1 MERMDSAAFRRGSR
15 STFSF
20 RARTGRVALA
30 MLGAVA
36 LGCAAIEGP
45 GGDGSRDLGDEVRPA
60 APPEYDVLVAQQHA
74 SEGRIPEAIAAYRR
88 AVAKDDQSAYL
99 HRLLADAFARTNQL
113 DDALIH
119 AQRAF
124 ALEPEDRMGRDLL
137 AQLFRV
143 RREPEAAAALLL
155 DEEGDPIDED
165 AAVLLQQIY
174 LEMDRPEDAL
184 RVVEWMLENDVEP
197 LRARIALA
205 NVYGKLDR
213 LDDAEA
219 ALREALEIDPE
230 NLQIYG
236 ALARLRRGQEDRAGE
251 IEVYREM
258 LALHPDDHGTLS
270 ALADAQM
277 AEDDLEG
284 AIATLQELERSYPSD
299 VRSSTR
305 LGFLLYE
312 ARRFDEAAA
321 RFERALLEYPNEH
334 EIAFFLGVSRRRA
347 GYEDE
352 AIRAFESVPSD
363 HKHYAESRTQIASIH
378 ERRGEFDAAR
388 REIDRAIEVEP
399 SRPLELYS
407 ATLRSKAGD
416 IEGAI
421 AFLEGLLEKEP
432 DNDELIY
439 NLGIVYGESGET
451 ERALETMRRALA
463 LNADNASALNYI
475 GYTWA
480 EKGENLDEAE
490 QMINRAI
497 ELRPEDGYIVDSLGW
512 VYYMRAQPLIEAG
525 RRDEARHFLE
535 RALAELERADA
546 LTGGDPVISE
556 HLGDVH
562 LLLDEREQALDHFE
576 EAVELGPRADEQPN
590 LYKKLESLR
599 RELE

>member
-1 MERMDSAAFRRGSR
+1 
-15 STFSF
+15 
-20 RARTGRVALA
+20 

-45 GGDGSRDLGDEVRPA
+45 GGDGSRDLGAEVRPA

-312 ARRFDEAAA
+312 ARRFDEAAV

-334 EIAFFLGVSRRRA
+334 EIAFFLGVSKRRA

-352 AIRAFESVPSD
+352 AIRAFESVPLD

-416 IEGAI
+416 TEGAI

-451 ERALETMRRALA
+451 ERALELMRRALA
-463 LNADNASALNYI
+463 LNPDNASALNYI

-490 QMINRAI
+490 QMIHRAV

-525 RRDEARHFLE
+525 QRDEARPFLE

-556 HLGDVH
+556 HLGDAH
-562 LLLDEREQALDHFE
+562 LLLDEREQALDRFE
-576 EAVELGPRADEQPN
+576 EAVELGPRADEQPD
-590 LYKKLESLR
+590 LYEKLESLR